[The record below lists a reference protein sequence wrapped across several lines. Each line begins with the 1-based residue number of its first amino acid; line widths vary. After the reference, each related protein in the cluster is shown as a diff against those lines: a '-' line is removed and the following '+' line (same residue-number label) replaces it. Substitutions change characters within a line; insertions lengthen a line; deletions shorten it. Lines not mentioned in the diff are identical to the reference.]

1 MLTCHM
7 ATVRPRSICGW
18 LTHSFAQETSK
29 RRLPRVAVK
38 GVGGLLEFD
47 AIEKALEIAGY
58 RVSGHDEGGIERMDV
73 FARDRAFGVTLYP
86 SKLIIYGRHTS
97 AHPLIATAER
107 TWREVRKVPHSE
119 FVRFGVATLVHD
131 VGTSPQSHIGRS
143 EK

>member
-1 MLTCHM
+1 MKSDEPWTSVAGSSYEAVLLLG
-7 ATVRPRSICGW
+7 ICGW

-86 SKLIIYGRHTS
+86 SKLIIYGRHRCSDRSRT
-97 AHPLIATAER
+97 HFEDHVERRLGRTAEAL
-107 TWREVRKVPHSE
+107 EA
-119 FVRFGVATLVHD
+119 RFSRDLT
-131 VGTSPQSHIGRS
+131 
-143 EK
+143 